1 MRKERI
7 KGKQKQD
14 NQKQSSLPKPIHFI
28 IGRVLPV
35 LVFLGSGFFFAPYAS
50 MQFQNNDVKALSHDA
65 QTVMFYKSD
74 CSHCQKAYPVVFWHN
89 VLHAQQPDKQIQAI
103 NVQNPNNAH
112 YIADYQIQDTPTFM
126 TIKNSSDRMVATD
139 KKHILTFAERNK

>member
-14 NQKQSSLPKPIHFI
+14 NQKQSILPQPINFI
-28 IGRVLPV
+28 ISRVLPV
-35 LVFLGSGFFFAPYAS
+35 LVFLGAGFFFAPYVS
-50 MQFQNNDVKALSHDA
+50 MNFQNNDVKALSNDA

-74 CSHCQKAYPVVFWHN
+74 CAHCQKAYPIVFWHN
-89 VLHAQQPDKQIQAI
+89 IVNFQQANKQIQTI
-103 NVQNPNNAH
+103 NVQNPNNKH
-112 YIADYQIQDTPTFM
+112 YIVDYQIQETPTFM

-139 KKHILTFAERNK
+139 KKQILNFAERDK